1 MANKSYG
8 HFCKR
13 KAEYT
18 YSLHSIVFIVTVML
32 SFSSIG
38 SLCIVLFSIINTVI
52 DFIPARLTVE
62 RPTLLSLHTYQFR
75 WRTSSDTCLNEIKSP
90 PPYTGSMCTCMSA
103 VVPPGPD
110 SGVPCAIAR
119 ISHHEFSMVQNDI
132 TRRRSDGSGIP
143 FDERDRTYT

>member
-18 YSLHSIVFIVTVML
+18 YSLHSILFIVTVML
-32 SFSSIG
+32 SFSSMG
-38 SLCIVLFSIINTVI
+38 SLCIVLFSTINTVI

-75 WRTSSDTCLNEIKSP
+75 WHMSSGTNEMEP
-90 PPYTGSMCTCMSA
+90 PLPYRGSMCTCMST

-110 SGVPCAIAR
+110 SGVPCAEIQT
-119 ISHHEFSMVQNDI
+119 SKY
-132 TRRRSDGSGIP
+132 SGFAP
-143 FDERDRTYT
+143 PGLT